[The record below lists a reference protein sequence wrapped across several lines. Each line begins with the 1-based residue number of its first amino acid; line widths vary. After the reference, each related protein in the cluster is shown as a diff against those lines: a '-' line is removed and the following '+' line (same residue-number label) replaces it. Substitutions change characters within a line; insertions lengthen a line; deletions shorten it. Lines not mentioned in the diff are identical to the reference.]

1 MLSLLALLAACHD
14 SLAPGTKTSGATILS
29 GADVS
34 DTVDAVVTQLLV
46 VEARGNSNLLTGVEV
61 AIAGQYVG
69 GGSPLDPSGFLRVC
83 DAVRTSC
90 DPGNLSPR
98 VVTAGRG
105 QARVRVQFGALA
117 GQGTVI
123 AYFPDFPSSDTAHYT
138 VRPGAPSRVSAF
150 AAGVSVDVGATVT
163 LSRATTDRYGNA
175 IAALPV
181 LRAGAASSFKV
192 DSVSGVITGLDM
204 GTQWILASQITVTV
218 HSTRRVECT
227 VTVIWLGN
235 GGGQALD
242 CSIPARIAA
251 SRISTLMSL
260 NVRNLMQYPVTFALP
275 ISLPYVSARNFVS
288 SRPMM

>member
-1 MLSLLALLAACHD
+1 MPLLSLLALLAACHD
-14 SLAPGTKTSGATILS
+14 SLAPGTKTSGAIILS

-46 VEARGNSNLLTGVEV
+46 VEARGNSNLLTGVAV
-61 AIAGQYVG
+61 AFAGQYDG

-90 DPGNLSPR
+90 DPGNLSTR
-98 VVTAGRG
+98 VVTDGRG

-123 AYFPDFPSSDTAHYT
+123 AYVPDFPSSDTAHYT

-163 LSRATTDRYGNA
+163 LSRATTDRHANA
-175 IAALPV
+175 IADLPV

-192 DSVSGVITGLDM
+192 DSVSGVITE
-204 GTQWILASQITVTV
+204 ITVTV